1 MKNLERPKL
10 DDYQTADYKI
20 PLRLII
26 DKYTRDWNRWA
37 DNVENKRK
45 IMKKGKRT
53 KIECPYCQEG
63 LVVEIDGKLFCE
75 DCTNEIKK

>member
-1 MKNLERPKL
+1 MKTKNLKRPNL

-37 DNVENKRK
+37 DNAE
-45 IMKKGKRT
+45 KKLKE
-53 KIECPYCQEG
+53 K
-63 LVVEIDGKLFCE
+63 
-75 DCTNEIKK
+75 

>member
-37 DNVENKRK
+37 DNVENKIK
-45 IMKKGKRT
+45 
-53 KIECPYCQEG
+53 E
-63 LVVEIDGKLFCE
+63 KL
-75 DCTNEIKK
+75 